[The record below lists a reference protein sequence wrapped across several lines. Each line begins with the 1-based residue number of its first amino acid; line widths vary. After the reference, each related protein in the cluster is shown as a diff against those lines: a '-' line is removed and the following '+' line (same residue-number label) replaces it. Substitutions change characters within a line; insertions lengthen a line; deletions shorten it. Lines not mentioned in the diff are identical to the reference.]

1 MIDTT
6 PPRVASLTAD
16 VDALVTRYAPIVV
29 RWMAGLLWLSNVS
42 WKVPTAF
49 GESGDRCGGL
59 CGYVN
64 DGIDHPVFP
73 GSGALFENLVEPN
86 LAAFGWLTLFVEGSL
101 AAMLLAGVFVRFA
114 GVLGIAQSL
123 GIMASVANTDGEWY
137 WSYLLMAGLHVA
149 VLVIA
154 PTARPLTLRATAIS
168 VAFYG
173 ALVSLTHVG
182 EGLTG
187 TKFTIFD
194 DGDKFPGDFW
204 KNVFPGSIALG
215 LVFVALGVALYAG
228 RVAVAGRANFVGAGF
243 VAVASAL
250 LVSYD
255 SDGLAIGLGARASS
269 AAALAAAGL
278 ALLALGRA
286 VPALARPGAR

>member
-1 MIDTT
+1 MIAST
-6 PPRVASLTAD
+6 PARVASITAKT
-16 VDALVTRYAPIVV
+16 DAIVARYAPNVV

-49 GESGDRCGGL
+49 GRSDRGCGGL

-64 DGIDHPVFP
+64 DGIEHPVFP

-86 LAAFGWLTLFVEGSL
+86 LAAFGWLTLFIEGSL

-114 GVLGIAQSL
+114 GALGIAQSL

-149 VLVIA
+149 VLFIA
-154 PTARPLTLRATAIS
+154 ANSRPLSLRAIS
-168 VAFYG
+168 IGVATYG
-173 ALVSLTHVG
+173 AFVSLTHIG

-187 TKFTIFD
+187 TSFTFFD

-204 KNVFPGSIALG
+204 KNVFPGSVALG
-215 LVFVALGVALYAG
+215 IVFVALGIVLYVARA
-228 RVAVAGRANFVGAGF
+228 AVASRANFVGAGC
-243 VAVASAL
+243 VAIASVL
-250 LVSYD
+250 LFSYD
-255 SDGLAIGLGARASS
+255 SDGLGIGLGSRAST
-269 AAALAAAGL
+269 AAVVAAAGL
-278 ALLALGRA
+278 ALLALAPTTLDVRRQA
-286 VPALARPGAR
+286 N